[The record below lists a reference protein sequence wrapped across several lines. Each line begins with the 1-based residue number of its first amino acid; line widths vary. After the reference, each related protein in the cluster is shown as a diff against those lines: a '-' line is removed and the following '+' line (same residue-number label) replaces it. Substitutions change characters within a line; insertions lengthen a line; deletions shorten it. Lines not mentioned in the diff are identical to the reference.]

1 MPRPTLPSSSRR
13 THSPRLHPHPHPHQA
28 RPLGRTD
35 LDLIFQRANIDASD
49 GPASRSPE
57 KKRPSPQRSPSP
69 SPLEG
74 QQLEDVEEDE
84 DDGDD
89 GGTAALVI
97 REFVCALVRVAWQ
110 AYPHQRGVEAKM
122 RLLIEGGLAPFW
134 QAYLQQQEVGFD
146 FEQVQAHGVARWM
159 GGWVAGWV

>member
-1 MPRPTLPSSSRR
+1 M
-13 THSPRLHPHPHPHQA
+13 
-28 RPLGRTD
+28 
-35 LDLIFQRANIDASD
+35 
-49 GPASRSPE
+49 SRSPE

-74 QQLEDVEEDE
+74 QQLEDVEEDD

-89 GGTAALVI
+89 GGAAALVI

-134 QAYLQQQEVGFD
+134 QGCKTSGRIRF
-146 FEQVQAHGVARWM
+146 
-159 GGWVAGWV
+159 

>member
-1 MPRPTLPSSSRR
+1 M
-13 THSPRLHPHPHPHQA
+13 
-28 RPLGRTD
+28 
-35 LDLIFQRANIDASD
+35 
-49 GPASRSPE
+49 SRSPE

-74 QQLEDVEEDE
+74 QQLEDVEEDD

-89 GGTAALVI
+89 GGTAVLVI

-159 GGWVAGWV
+159 GGWVAGWG